1 MSVDELREF
10 LEFKSTQY
18 NVPEFIAT
26 DPVSIP
32 RQFTQREDIEIAGF
46 FAATMAWGNRPA
58 ILKALH
64 QLMLMMDNA
73 PSEFIRLSSESDLQR
88 LHKFVYRTFNGL
100 DAVCFVRA
108 LKQVYNEY
116 GSLEN
121 AFALDSGGDVK
132 KAMELFRQRFF
143 AHNVPGHAGKH
154 LADVASGSAGK
165 RLNMFLRWM
174 VRKGPVDFGIWNAF
188 SIASLYLPLD
198 LHTGNVSRKLGLLTR
213 KQNDWKA
220 VDEVTA
226 NLRLLDPLDP
236 VKYDFALFGL
246 GIYEKF

>member
-10 LEFKSTQY
+10 LEFKTTQY
-18 NVPEFIAT
+18 NVPEFIAS
-26 DPVSIP
+26 DPVSVP

-64 QLMLMMDNA
+64 HLMLMMDNA
-73 PSEFIRLSSESDLQR
+73 PSEFIRLSSENDLQR

-100 DAVCFVRA
+100 DAVFFIRA
-108 LKQVYNEY
+108 LKQMYYEY
-116 GSLEN
+116 ASLEN
-121 AFALDSGGDVK
+121 AFTLNSNGDVK
-132 KAMELFRQRFF
+132 KALEMFRQRFF
-143 AHNVPGHAGKH
+143 AHEVPGHAGKH
-154 LADVASGSAGK
+154 LADVANGSAGK

-174 VRKGPVDFGIWNAF
+174 VRKGPVDLGIWNAF
-188 SIASLYLPLD
+188 SPTSLYLPLD

-213 KQNDWKA
+213 RQNDWKA

-226 NLRLLDPLDP
+226 NLRLLDPCDP